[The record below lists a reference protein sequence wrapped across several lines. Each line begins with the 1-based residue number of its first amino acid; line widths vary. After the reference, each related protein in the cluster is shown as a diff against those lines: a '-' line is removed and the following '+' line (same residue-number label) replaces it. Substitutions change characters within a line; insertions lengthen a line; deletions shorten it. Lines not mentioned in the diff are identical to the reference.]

1 MIMLISI
8 TVVILL
14 LSVNITPS
22 SSQVRPD
29 QLDALQRLYVST
41 AGIGWFN
48 NTRWGNMQLGPC
60 LGWYGIECNGD
71 DEIVKIDLGGNNLR
85 GSLPHDFSQFQD
97 TLHTLNL
104 DNNHIA
110 GVLPDY
116 IADYDNLEYL
126 FLNNNSLTGSI
137 PDSWKDMTKHLVGIS
152 LAINNL
158 EGTFL
163 QFDQS
168 ETIREFYL
176 NDNRISGT
184 LPPTLAQ
191 SDNLKKFIV
200 SNNQLTGTIPQ
211 AFDDLVREDPSVII
225 EVKNNYLCLDSYPFW
240 CEVDNRCI
248 GQMCDG
254 TTTAARFAVTT
265 SRNFISTSTRAAYTS
280 TSLASGGNSITRSST
295 FLHASTTNAMNTAT
309 TSNAAAMT
317 TSQQAAEA
325 ALATSTAAAFESAT
339 STAAALD
346 RATTTSGAYHAS
358 STSSAYSATL
368 SLALNSAT
376 TTASDGTCPGQP
388 ECSGHGSCYRGVCSC
403 LSPYTGISCADT
415 PTPIIVR
422 PNGTDIGIIPIIPI
436 NNNSSTGGNNT
447 NGNPG
452 PSPIAAFTIS
462 LGGIDEVD
470 ASGAVIRSSSFDN
483 FTLVAE
489 SVDPLVQ
496 AGYVLYTEST
506 NRSVWV
512 SRFNLIPTGGR
523 AVLVVRLDPQATV
536 ARFAGVTSQIAPNTL
551 KLSLW
556 LLDYPFLEPTNELVV
571 TFKQRLATSL
581 KPAACGAYSYSNPSD
596 SVLSWAISRSDDG
609 FSLYSTFASYMLVDG
624 EVTRASTQLQQ
635 QQEGVARVRVPYFDD
650 DAVLDPNFAMLTNL
664 GRGNSNDCFGNQV
677 TSPSS
682 FVWPAWQIGT
692 IIAACIVVV
701 IVIIGT
707 ALYMRNR
714 RQRDS
719 KKDKAYREA
728 QDDNDL

>member
-1 MIMLISI
+1 MFISTSLI
-8 TVVILL
+8 ILIF
-14 LSVNITPS
+14 SSTA
-22 SSQVRPD
+22 SSQIRPA

-41 AGIGWFN
+41 AGAGWFN
-48 NTRWGNMQLGPC
+48 RTRWGSGVPFGPC
-60 LGWYGIECNGD
+60 DGWYGIECNGD
-71 DEIVKIDLGGNNLR
+71 DEVVKIDLGGNNLR
-85 GSLPHDFSQFQD
+85 GTLPNDFSQFQD

-104 DNNHIA
+104 DNNHIEGDLA
-110 GVLPDY
+110 AY
-116 IADYDNLEYL
+116 IGDYDNLEYL
-126 FLNNNSLTGSI
+126 FLNNNNFSGSI
-137 PDSWKDMTKHLVGIS
+137 PEDWKDMTKHLVGIS
-152 LAINNL
+152 LAVNNL
-158 EGTFL
+158 DGTFL

-168 ETIREFYL
+168 DTIREFYL

-184 LPPTLAQ
+184 IPPTLAQ
-191 SDNLKKFIV
+191 SENLKKFIV

-211 AFDDLVREDPSVII
+211 SFDDLVRDDPSVII
-225 EVKNNYLCLDSYPFW
+225 ELKNNYLCLDSYPFW
-240 CEVDNRCI
+240 CEIDNRCV
-248 GQMCDG
+248 GQNCDG
-254 TTTAARFAVTT
+254 TTTAARFAITT
-265 SRNFISTSTRAAYTS
+265 SRNYVSTSTRAAATTRSTTSSTS
-280 TSLASGGNSITRSST
+280 T
-295 FLHASTTNAMNTAT
+295 TAT
-309 TSNAAAMT
+309 TRST
-317 TSQQAAEA
+317 TTTTTDGSTA
-325 ALATSTAAAFESAT
+325 ATSTAAAFESSTTTAAAFHLAST
-339 STAAALD
+339 TAAALD
-346 RATTTSGAYHAS
+346 HATTTFGAYHAS
-358 STSSAYSATL
+358 TTSSAHLATL
-368 SLALNSAT
+368 SLALNSVT
-376 TTASDGTCPGQP
+376 TTSSDGTCPGQP
-388 ECSGHGSCYRGVCSC
+388 ECSGQGSCYRGVCSC
-403 LSPYTGISCADT
+403 SSPYTGISCADT
-415 PTPIIVR
+415 PTPIIIR
-422 PNGTDIGIIPIIPI
+422 PNGTDIGIIPIPSS
-436 NNNSSTGGNNT
+436 NNNSTTGGNNT
-447 NGNPG
+447 NGNPN
-452 PSPIAAFTIS
+452 PPPIAAFTIS

-470 ASGAVIRSSSFDN
+470 ASGAMIRSSSFDN

-506 NRSVWV
+506 NTSVWV
-512 SRFNLIPTGGR
+512 ARFNLIPTGGR
-523 AVLVVRLDPQATV
+523 GVLVARLDPQAAV

-556 LLDYPFLEPTNELVV
+556 LRDYPFLEPINSLVV

-609 FSLYSTFASYMLVDG
+609 FALYSTFASYMLVDG